1 MLRMSHGV
9 ALCVLTLLVMG
20 VVMVNSAGLS
30 VPPDLSLLQSGM
42 VTEAQWERMVATYRP
57 ISFEQVFV
65 GRTTILAA
73 LALVAMFL
81 ASRVDIERVF
91 RARGTLSPIPWILAL
106 MVVLLVLVHVPGVG
120 REVNNSARWLGPPSI
135 GFQPSEF
142 AKWGM
147 LVVVAWYCVRH
158 GARLRS
164 FWGGFVPAMGAITV
178 VCALIG
184 KEDLGTAVLVFASS
198 TLVLLIGG
206 ARWWHVGMLAPLGGA
221 LAWLAILT
229 SPYRMNRLLAWRDP
243 WADAEGIGY
252 HVIQSMGAISGG
264 GLTGRGLGN
273 SLQKFGYLPEDTTDF
288 IYAIV
293 CEELGIMGSV
303 LVVALYAGVL
313 LFGLA
318 IVNRG
323 ASRPEADR
331 IVPPFSRL
339 FGVGVLLTFGLQAL
353 INLLV
358 VTGLAPTKGIALPLL
373 SSGGSGWLMIGAS
386 IGGLLSIERFA
397 IRREEE
403 LGLVD
408 EDDAEILDAV
418 PGASAPNATDS
429 TIATA

>member
-1 MLRMSHGV
+1 M
-9 ALCVLTLLVMG
+9 A
-20 VVMVNSAGLS
+20 AG
-30 VPPDLSLLQSGM
+30 
-42 VTEAQWERMVATYRP
+42 
-57 ISFEQVFV
+57 
-65 GRTTILAA
+65 
-73 LALVAMFL
+73 
-81 ASRVDIERVF
+81 
-91 RARGTLSPIPWILAL
+91 
-106 MVVLLVLVHVPGVG
+106 
-120 REVNNSARWLGPPSI
+120 
-135 GFQPSEF
+135 
-142 AKWGM
+142 
-147 LVVVAWYCVRH
+147 
-158 GARLRS
+158 
-164 FWGGFVPAMGAITV
+164 
-178 VCALIG
+178 
-184 KEDLGTAVLVFASS
+184 
-198 TLVLLIGG
+198 
-206 ARWWHVGMLAPLGGA
+206 
-221 LAWLAILT
+221 
-229 SPYRMNRLLAWRDP
+229 
-243 WADAEGIGY
+243 
-252 HVIQSMGAISGG
+252 GG

-408 EDDAEILDAV
+408 EDDAGILDATT
-418 PGASAPNATDS
+418 GASAPNATDS